1 MKHHDARSFIGEEL
15 ANYGLSGSLDGLPGR
30 ARFTRWSRKQPGF
43 GMRIY
48 SSGRR
53 VYVVQGNWRGR
64 TETITIGNAA
74 IIGERLALDIARRCL
89 YIASGA
95 PAPADERKRK
105 RQAPLFQDFLN
116 EYWRRVSPSWKPSTL
131 KSENEYRSAYLSKM
145 FPDKGIEEITREDM
159 AKWMIDATRSGAPGA
174 TNRAFSRVHAIFN
187 KAIEWGYRP
196 EGSNPCIGVK
206 RNKMSKAERFL
217 SPNEFALL
225 GAAIERHRAEKP
237 LHAAAL
243 TLLVLTGCRRSEIT
257 RLRWGEVKGSR
268 LYLADTK
275 TGARTVQ
282 LPSHATRI
290 LSQLPRRRPD
300 SHVFDVG
307 NGKSIRLDKFWNAI
321 RRETG
326 LHNVRL
332 HDLRHSFASHAA
344 RLALPLPI
352 SQRLL
357 GHLCVESTAR
367 YTHFNDGHLFD
378 IANGISKLIDEAMV
392 RELESY

>member
-1 MKHHDARSFIGEEL
+1 MKHQDAKSFIGREL
-15 ANYGLSGSLDGLPGR
+15 ANYGLSDAQNNPPGR
-30 ARFTRWSRKQPGF
+30 ARLTRWSRKQPGF
-43 GMRIY
+43 GTRVY
-48 SSGRR
+48 ASGRR

-74 IIGERLALDIARRCL
+74 IISERLALDIARRCI
-89 YIASGA
+89 YIASDA
-95 PAPADERKRK
+95 CAPADERKRK
-105 RQAPLFQDFLN
+105 RRVPLFQDFLV
-116 EYWRRVSPSWKPSTL
+116 EYWRRVSPGWKPSTL
-131 KSENEYRSAYLSKM
+131 KSENEYRIAYLARM

-174 TNRAFSRVHAIFN
+174 ANRAFSRIRAIFN

-196 EGSNPCIGVK
+196 EGSNPCVGVK
-206 RNKMSKAERFL
+206 CNKMPKIERFL
-217 SPNEFALL
+217 SPNEFALV
-225 GAAIERHRAEKP
+225 GAAIERHRAQKP
-237 LHAAAL
+237 IHADAL
-243 TLLVLTGCRRSEIT
+243 TLLILTGCRRSEIT
-257 RLRWGEVKGSR
+257 GLRWGEVRGSR

-282 LPSHATRI
+282 LSLDATRI
-290 LSQLPRRRPD
+290 LSQLQRRRPD
-300 SHVFDVG
+300 AYVFDTG
-307 NGKSIRLDKFWNAI
+307 NGKPILLDQFWHAI

-332 HDLRHSFASHAA
+332 HDLRHSYASHAA
-344 RLALPLPI
+344 RLALPLPV

-378 IANGISKLIDEAMV
+378 IANAISELIDDAMAGGSTS
-392 RELESY
+392 R